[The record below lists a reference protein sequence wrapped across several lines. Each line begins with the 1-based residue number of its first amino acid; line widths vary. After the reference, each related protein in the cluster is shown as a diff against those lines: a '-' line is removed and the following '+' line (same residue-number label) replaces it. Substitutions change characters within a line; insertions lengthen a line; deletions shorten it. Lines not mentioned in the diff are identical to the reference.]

1 MLKQRFDCRIEGQRG
16 GIIRTPDWLR
26 RFRRDEGGSMSMFA
40 VFMFIC
46 MLMVA
51 GIGIDLMR
59 YERDRATLQNTLDR
73 AVLAAADL
81 DQTQDATTVVTD
93 YFTKAGIADYLTSV
107 AVDEGL
113 GYRTV
118 NAQAQSSLNTYFLPL
133 LGIDELTA
141 PADGTAEERL
151 GDVEISLVLDVSG
164 SMGSNSRLPR
174 LKSAA
179 KDFIDAVLNASNSGG
194 ASISVIPYA
203 MQVNAGEPILKN
215 YTTTAEHDYSHC
227 VNFNDDQFSKSGLSR
242 DEILELTAHF
252 DPFTEDDG
260 GVTYTVCPTFNY
272 SQILPLT
279 DNRTTLHDYIDAL
292 QAWDAP
298 SGGTSIDIGMKWG
311 TVLLDPSTQPVV
323 SDLIDHGE
331 VDQKFTGR
339 PRAYGSAET
348 LKIIVLMTDGENTDQ
363 YMLNPSM
370 RSGMSDVWY
379 KPITGDTNFNGLK
392 DSGES
397 DFDGAQYSAV
407 LSNGTTTEYWWP
419 GNGFNDWYDHPYGD
433 GSYQSCAD
441 PGNCIMREEPGD
453 AERLTFPELFN
464 RTSLAFN
471 ADFIH
476 SYQGNR
482 WTTWFTNA
490 FSKKETSAKDQ
501 RTNHICDAAKDQ
513 GIAVFTIG
521 FEAPRAGQRLLSRCA
536 SSPSHHFDVNGLDI
550 ADAFAAISASIT
562 KLRLIQ

>member
-1 MLKQRFDCRIEGQRG
+1 
-16 GIIRTPDWLR
+16 
-26 RFRRDEGGSMSMFA
+26 MSMFA

-93 YFTKAGIADYLTSV
+93 YFTKAGIGDYLTSV

-141 PADGTAEERL
+141 PADGAAEERI
-151 GDVEISLVLDVSG
+151 GSVEISLVVDVSG
-164 SMGSNSRLPR
+164 SMGRNSRITR

-179 KDFIDAVLNASNSGG
+179 KEFVDAILDASNSGG

-203 MQVNAGEPILKN
+203 MQVNAGKPILKN

-252 DPFTEDDG
+252 DPFTQDDD
-260 GVTYTVCPTFNY
+260 GVTYTVCPTFDY
-272 SQILPLT
+272 SQILPFT
-279 DNRTTLHDYIDAL
+279 DDKAVLYQYIEDL
-292 QAWDAP
+292 RAWDAP

-323 SDLIDHGE
+323 SALIRDGE
-331 VDQKFTGR
+331 VDAKFDGR

-379 KPITGDTNFNGLK
+379 KPVTSDTNLNGIK
-392 DSGES
+392 DIGEI
-397 DFDGAQYSAV
+397 DFDDARYSV
-407 LSNGTTTEYWWP
+407 MHSNGETTEYWWP
-419 GNGFNDWYDHPYGD
+419 DSGFKDWYDHPYGN
-433 GSYQSCAD
+433 GSYQVCTDLGSC
-441 PGNCIMREEPGD
+441 ILREEQGD

-464 RTSLAFN
+464 RTSLAYN

-482 WTTWFTNA
+482 WTVWYNNA
-490 FSKKETSAKDQ
+490 FSKKESSAKDQ
-501 RTNHICDAAKDQ
+501 RTKNICSAAKNQ

-521 FEAPRAGQRLLSRCA
+521 FEAPRSGQRLLSRCA

-550 ADAFAAISASIT
+550 ADAFAAIAASIT
-562 KLRLIQ
+562 KLRLVQ